1 MFGKG
6 NFDGQYRTTPTVSIR
21 GASKHENREQLLKRA
36 HEDRV
41 SREADRRKAESILVI
56 QALVRGFLARRRVR
70 RMARDLV
77 TSLHREMAGDREGG
91 ALDSLHRLGARLLRC
106 YEASRDQAVF
116 AWYSQVCASHEWVEL
131 DDNN

>member
-6 NFDGQYRTTPTVSIR
+6 NFDGQFRTKPMVSIR

-41 SREADRRKAESILVI
+41 SREADRRKATAILSI
-56 QALVRGFLARRRVR
+56 QSLVRGFLARQRVR

-77 TSLHREMAGDREGG
+77 TRLQRELAGDTG
-91 ALDSLHRLGARLLRC
+91 DMVSVHRLGACLLRC

-116 AWYSQVCASHEWVEL
+116 AWYSQVQ
-131 DDNN
+131 

>member
-6 NFDGQYRTTPTVSIR
+6 NFDGQFRTKPTVSIR

-41 SREADRRKAESILVI
+41 SREADRRKATAILSIQSV
-56 QALVRGFLARRRVR
+56 VRGFLARQRVK

-77 TSLHREMAGDREGG
+77 TSLQRELGSDTGDMA
-91 ALDSLHRLGARLLRC
+91 SVQRLGACLLRC

-116 AWYSQVCASHEWVEL
+116 AWYSQV
-131 DDNN
+131 